1 MTLPDPLQNDPQ
13 AFRARRGRSIAIALT
28 LAAFVI
34 LVFTITVV
42 RLTMNSHAP
51 FQHF

>member
-13 AFRARRGRSIAIALT
+13 AMRARRGRSIAIALA
-28 LAAFVI
+28 LGAFVI
-34 LVFTITVV
+34 LVFAVTMV
-42 RLTMNSHAP
+42 RLTLNSHAP